1 MGGVTR
7 GEKEKKRRS
16 GRSVGERWI
25 EREREQERDRGGQ
38 YVREGGN
45 GKVSRERGRRGGGRE
60 RKGRETNS
68 KQNCFFP
75 INIDRRTK

>member
-1 MGGVTR
+1 MERERRKEGGEVSR
-7 GEKEKKRRS
+7 GEMD
-16 GRSVGERWI
+16 
-25 EREREQERDRGGQ
+25 REREQERERGGQ

-45 GKVSRERGRRGGGRE
+45 GKVSREGEGGGGGG

-75 INIDRRTK
+75 INIDGRTK